1 MPKFAELS
9 VLGSNTKPLAT
20 MKAAALSMA
29 CAGVSGTPVRF
40 VSGASGVICRG
51 LHGAGALVSSAVWA
65 NPGIARKLG
74 LASRAVKQ

>member
-40 VSGASGVICRG
+40 VSGASGLICRG
-51 LHGAGALVSSAVWA
+51 LHAAALVSSAVWA